1 MVEKTITDKMLIYR
15 IPRKKANKLIIQYNT
30 RNKKAWFQTDG
41 MLTRKPIE
49 IKRVINL
56 YKKIDPRIY
65 FFFTN
70 DKPHKS
76 WQPYGAT
83 TLPTSLLIIRWK

>member
-15 IPRKKANKLIIQYNT
+15 ITRKKANKLIIQYNT

-56 YKKIDPRIY
+56 
-65 FFFTN
+65 
-70 DKPHKS
+70 
-76 WQPYGAT
+76 
-83 TLPTSLLIIRWK
+83 